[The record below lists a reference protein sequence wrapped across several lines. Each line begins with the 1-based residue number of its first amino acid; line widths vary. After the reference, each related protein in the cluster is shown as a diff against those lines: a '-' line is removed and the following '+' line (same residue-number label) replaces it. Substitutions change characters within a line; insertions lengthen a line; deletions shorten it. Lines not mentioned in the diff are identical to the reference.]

1 VHRTVEF
8 VLSDKLGET
17 YRCAKDG
24 VRTIPLAGTIILPGV
39 EAAEGV
45 AKFCFMLV
53 SSLHL
58 ISFVMSYYTPC
69 CCAELC
75 LLCVPCSQKS

>member
-1 VHRTVEF
+1 MLTHHVLYNNMYRTVEF

-24 VRTIPLAGTIILPGV
+24 VRTIPLAGSIILPGV

-53 SSLHL
+53 SALQ
-58 ISFVMSYYTPC
+58 IN
-69 CCAELC
+69 
-75 LLCVPCSQKS
+75 